1 MELDL
6 DRLLD
11 EKDEYSAF
19 VDKFKLKLTTDDCY
33 TPHAIYAAV
42 QGWVFEHYGLADDT
56 KIVRPFW
63 PGANYRAT
71 DYPDGCVVI
80 DNPPFSILSEIEQYY
95 LSRNIN
101 FFLFAPALTCFKPY
115 KGLKYVLIDESV
127 VYENGAE
134 VATAFVTNMGD
145 WLIETAPDLHS
156 AVECA
161 NKAQK
166 SKKTMPKYVLPSAVA
181 TAARVRML
189 ARNGVALR
197 IAEKDAMFIRSL
209 ESMRAAGKSL
219 FGGGFL
225 LSEKAAAEK
234 AAAEKA
240 AKKEAIV
247 WQLSEKEAALK
258 KGLGAERDTR

>member
-1 MELDL
+1 M
-6 DRLLD
+6 
-11 EKDEYSAF
+11 
-19 VDKFKLKLTTDDCY
+19 
-33 TPHAIYAAV
+33 
-42 QGWVFEHYGLADDT
+42 
-56 KIVRPFW
+56 
-63 PGANYRAT
+63 
-71 DYPDGCVVI
+71 I

-115 KGLKYVLIDESV
+115 KGLKYVLIDETV

-156 AVECA
+156 AVGCA

-181 TAARVRML
+181 TAARVKKL

-197 IAEKDAMFIRSL
+197 IAEKDAVFIRSL
-209 ESMRAAGKSL
+209 ESMKVEGKGL

-234 AAAEKA
+234 VAAEKVAAEKA
-240 AKKEAIV
+240 AAEKVAKKEAIE
-247 WQLSEKEAALK
+247 WQLSEKEAELTK
-258 KGLGAERDTR
+258 ELGEPKGVQDERS